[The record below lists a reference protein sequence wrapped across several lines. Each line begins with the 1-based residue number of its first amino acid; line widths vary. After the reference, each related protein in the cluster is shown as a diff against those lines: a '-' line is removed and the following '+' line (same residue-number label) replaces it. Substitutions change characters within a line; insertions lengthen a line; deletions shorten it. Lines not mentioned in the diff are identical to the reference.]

1 MKPKA
6 VIKITTDIVMTLAL
20 LFLMGYQLWGEA
32 AHEWV
37 GAAMFVLFIFHHILN
52 FGFCKSIFKGKYTPV
67 RILRTITDFLVLV
80 DMIMLMYSGIVMS
93 RHVFAFLPIE
103 NGMALARRMHIL
115 GSYWG
120 FALMS
125 LHLGLHRE
133 FFTMIVKKKSEH
145 YTLKYIL
152 TVITALTAM
161 YGAAAFIKRHF
172 LTYMFLRSEFVF
184 LDYNESPVLF
194 YADHIALMVLFVFI
208 GYLISGAFRRFA
220 ERSGRKKENN

>member
-6 VIKITTDIVMTLAL
+6 VIKITADIVMTLAL

-52 FGFCKSIFKGKYTPV
+52 FGFCKNIFKGKYTPV

-103 NGMALARRMHIL
+103 SGMALARRLHIL

-133 FFTMIVKKKSEH
+133 FFAMIVKKKSEH
-145 YTLKYIL
+145 YPLKSDRLWDNYALLRVKTLFGVGNQGICTCFCL
-152 TVITALTAM
+152 
-161 YGAAAFIKRHF
+161 
-172 LTYMFLRSEFVF
+172 VF
-184 LDYNESPVLF
+184 RKISAIDESLNSLGF
-194 YADHIALMVLFVFI
+194 
-208 GYLISGAFRRFA
+208 
-220 ERSGRKKENN
+220 